1 MGYIIYP
8 IKCPESIHI
17 PARILGQDNND
28 RQVPQHF
35 VIYRGFVEDED
46 YPSLE
51 VELKSLQAVLNV
63 AAKQTR
69 EEYVPEITYIA
80 VAKQDRNVG
89 KAWTSY
95 KKEQVCSRFACYILG
110 LVDIHWIDIDHMDIR
125 WGWVK
130 IQDHWF

>member
-1 MGYIIYP
+1 
-8 IKCPESIHI
+8 
-17 PARILGQDNND
+17 
-28 RQVPQHF
+28 
-35 VIYRGFVEDED
+35 
-46 YPSLE
+46 
-51 VELKSLQAVLNV
+51 
-63 AAKQTR
+63 
-69 EEYVPEITYIA
+69 
-80 VAKQDRNVG
+80 VG